1 MENTAKFQQTFFK
14 QCGVLTV
21 VCGNVMVIGNNFLS
35 SDGNKKKSDFICLHF
50 FSDVINSCSFLFAYK
65 FSYSFI

>member
-35 SDGNKKKSDFICLHF
+35 SDGNQKKSDFICLHF
-50 FSDVINSCSFLFAYK
+50 FFRCNKFLLL
-65 FSYSFI
+65 SVCL

>member
-21 VCGNVMVIGNNFLS
+21 VCGNVMVIGDNFLS
-35 SDGNKKKSDFICLHF
+35 SDGNQKKSDFICLHF
-50 FSDVINSCSFLFAYK
+50 FFQM
-65 FSYSFI
+65 